1 MASKEVSK
9 YHQELFN
16 HFGYNFGFVADLL
29 EKYLE
34 DHSSVS
40 DYWQNFFDKITGNG
54 NANTARA
61 MKAETDTA
69 TTPTKSVRPAKP
81 VHSFEFSD
89 EDEIKVVTGVGAKII
104 ENMDASLNIPTAT
117 SLRSISVKLLE
128 ENRRILNTHLQ
139 RINAGKIS
147 FTHIVAYAIV
157 SALKK
162 YPTINNSF
170 AEIDGAPN
178 IVNKPYINLG
188 IAVDVTRKD
197 GSRSLIVPNIKKAGK
212 MNFLE
217 FFEAYNSLIS
227 RVKAGRIEPSDFQG
241 TTLTLTNPGGIGT
254 VSSTPRLMLGQGC
267 IIAVGAIDYPSEFKA
282 MNPTSL
288 ASLGVGKVMNIT
300 STYDHRIIQGAES
313 GEFLKKIDSLLRGE
327 NNFYENIFNDLSI
340 PQTPVS
346 WGVDTTAKGQA
357 FGEDRSVVE
366 KQAQILALI
375 NMYRVRGHLIAN
387 LNPLSSKIEFQ
398 QELDPAFYG
407 FTIWDYDRNFVT
419 ANLQGLESGTL
430 REILD
435 ILHATYCEK
444 IGVEYM
450 HIQNPE
456 EKAWLQSKMEP
467 VQNKPGINLDL
478 QMRIMD
484 KLIIAEAFE
493 HFLHTKFIGHKRFSL
508 EGNETLIPVLDILL
522 DEAGKA
528 NAREVILGMAH
539 RGRLNVLSNIIG
551 KKYVKI
557 FSEFEDNTAPG
568 SSQGTGDVKYHLGA
582 TGLYKTFSG
591 NEISISVA
599 SNPSH
604 LEWVNPVVEGIVR
617 AKQTRG
623 NDQER
628 DAIIPLLIHGDAAF
642 AGQGVVSETLNLSQL
657 KGYRTGG
664 TIHIIINNQ
673 IGFTTAPED
682 ARSSPYATDVAK
694 MVQSPIFHVN
704 GDDPEASVWVT
715 KLAFEYRQKF
725 NKDVVI
731 DLFGY
736 RRHGHNE
743 GDDPV
748 YTQPLMYK
756 KIKQHPSVKQ
766 IYQQKLIQDNIL
778 TADEIKAMDKVVY
791 DKLDKSLKESKK
803 HSNVFVPDRCLAIDW
818 DEYRAGRKDKATA
831 VPFSELSKVV
841 KAVTTFPENFSL
853 NPKLKKHIGKR
864 KEFLTGNT
872 HVDWAFGEAL
882 AFGSLLIEGVP
893 VRLSGQDSA
902 RGTFSQRHLILT
914 DMTNEREIIPHNHI
928 SDNQA
933 TIEPLDSFLS
943 EAAVL
948 GFEYGYS
955 VSDPLALVIWEAQ
968 FGDFANG
975 AQIIIDNFICSSEK
989 KWQLPN
995 NVVLLLPHGQ
1005 EGQGPEHSSAR
1016 LERFLILCAEDN
1028 MKVCYPTTPSQYFH
1042 LLRTQAHSSKEKPL
1056 VVMTPKSIL
1065 RLPAA
1070 RSTVNEFT
1078 EGTFREVI
1086 DDLDTP
1092 GNVEKIKRVLLT
1104 SGKVY
1109 YDLIRYRDINNI
1121 EDTAIVRVEQLYPF
1135 PANVIEQILK
1145 KYSNAKEVNWV
1156 QEEPKN
1162 MGAWYFMFP
1171 RLTEILSK
1179 GQKLKY
1185 IGRTESPSPASGSGK
1200 LHAQQQEELVKDAF
1214 K

>member
-1 MASKEVSK
+1 MASEEVSK

-40 DYWQNFFDKITGNG
+40 DYWQNFFDEITSNG
-54 NANTARA
+54 NIKTS
-61 MKAETDTA
+61 KPKQKDS
-69 TTPTKSVRPAKP
+69 KSVTSSASIDNKP
-81 VHSFEFSD
+81 KHNFEFTE
-89 EDEIKVVTGVGAKII
+89 EDEIKLVTGVGAKII

-139 RINAGKIS
+139 RINAGKVS
-147 FTHIVAYAIV
+147 FTHIVAYAV
-157 SALKK
+157 VCGLKK
-162 YPTINNSF
+162 YPSINNSF
-170 AEIDGAPN
+170 ASIDSQPN
-178 IVNKPYINLG
+178 IVHKPYINLG
-188 IAVDVTRKD
+188 IAVDVTRRD
-197 GSRSLIVPNIKKAGK
+197 GTRSLIVPNIKKAGK
-212 MNFLE
+212 MNFKA
-217 FFEAYNSLIS
+217 FFEAYNNLIS
-227 RVKAGRIEPSDFQG
+227 RVKSGKIEPSDFQG

-282 MNPTSL
+282 MNPTAL

-313 GEFLKKIDSLLRGE
+313 GEFLKEVDSLLRGE
-327 NNFYENIFNDLSI
+327 NNFYESIFNDLSI

-346 WGVDTTAKGQA
+346 WGVDTTITGQG
-357 FGEDRSVVE
+357 FDEEKSEVE

-387 LNPLSSKIEFQ
+387 LNPLTSNIDFH
-398 QELDPAFYG
+398 QELDPSFYG

-419 ANLQGLESGTL
+419 ANLKGLESGTL

-435 ILHATYCEK
+435 ILHATYCQK
-444 IGVEYM
+444 IGAEYM

-467 VQNKPGINLDL
+467 IRNKPSITTE
-478 QMRIMD
+478 QQIRIMD

-508 EGNETLIPVLDILL
+508 EGNETLIPVLDQLL
-522 DEAGKA
+522 DEASKA
-528 NAREVILGMAH
+528 DAKEVILGMAH

-557 FSEFEDNTAPG
+557 FSEFEDNIDPD

-582 TGLYKTFSG
+582 TGNYKTYSG
-591 NEISISVA
+591 NDISVSVA

-623 NDQER
+623 EDQER
-628 DAIIPLLIHGDAAF
+628 DVFIPVLIHGDAAF

-664 TIHIIINNQ
+664 TVHIIINNQ

-743 GDDPV
+743 GDDPA

-756 KIKQHPSVKQ
+756 KIKKHPSVKQ
-766 IYQQKLIQDNIL
+766 IYERKLIQDSIL
-778 TADEIKAMDKVVY
+778 SQDDIKSMDKIVY
-791 DKLDKSLKESKK
+791 DKLEKALKESKK
-803 HSNVFVPDRCLAIDW
+803 HSSEFIPDRCLAINW
-818 DEYRAGRKDKATA
+818 DEYKAGRTDKDTA
-831 VPFSELSKVV
+831 VPFEELSKVV
-841 KAVTTFPENFSL
+841 KALTTFPENFVL
-853 NPKLKKHIGKR
+853 NPKLKKHIDKR
-864 KEFLTGNT
+864 KELLTGNT
-872 HVDWAFGEAL
+872 RVDWAFAEAL
-882 AFGSLLIEGVP
+882 AFGSILTEGIP

-914 DMTNEREIIPHNHI
+914 DMNDGSEVVPHNFI
-928 SDNQA
+928 SEKQA
-933 TIEPLDSFLS
+933 TIEALDSFLS

-955 VSDPLALVIWEAQ
+955 VSDPLALVMWEAQ

-975 AQIIIDNFICSSEK
+975 AQVIIDNFISCSEK

-995 NVVLLLPHGQ
+995 NLVMLLPHGQ

-1028 MKVCYPTTPSQYFH
+1028 MRVCYPTTPAQYFH
-1042 LLRTQAHSSKEKPL
+1042 LLRRQVHTPKEKPL
-1056 VVMTPKSIL
+1056 VVMTPKSLL

-1070 RSTVNEFT
+1070 RSEVKEFT
-1078 EGTFREVI
+1078 SGKFIEVI
-1086 DDLDTP
+1086 DDER
-1092 GNVEKIKRVLLT
+1092 NEKVEDIKRVILT

-1109 YDLIRYRDINNI
+1109 YDLLKYKELNELNDSV
-1121 EDTAIVRVEQLYPF
+1121 IVRVEQFYPF
-1135 PANVIEQILK
+1135 PQKLLK
-1145 KYSNAKEVNWV
+1145 DVFTKYNKAKIINWV

-1171 RLTEILSK
+1171 RLLEMLKKT
-1179 GQKLKY
+1179 QKIKY
-1185 IGRTESPSPASGSGK
+1185 VGRPESPSPASGSHK
-1200 LHAQQQEELVKDAF
+1200 IHNIQQEELVKEAF